1 MDAKQLCECRTRLE
15 NFLKEL
21 LESLGRASRRH
32 WGNVYVRGLLLDG
45 ERKSIEPMAD
55 RMPDGNVQAMQQL
68 IGQSPWDFRPV
79 RRRLAEKMAQEL
91 IPACAWIVD
100 DTGFPKKGDKS
111 VGVARQYSGTLGK
124 VANCQVAVS
133 LHLATD
139 EASMPLNYQL
149 YLPKEW
155 TDKPERLQRAGV
167 PAGTGFK
174 TKWQLALNL
183 TDEALSWELPPGVV
197 VCDIAYGKVNDFRQ
211 GLIDRQLGYVAE
223 IENKTIVFALPP
235 WNKRR
240 RGRPPEALEKL
251 QIISVKDLSKSLPS
265 WHWKTIRW
273 REGTKKPLASRFAAI
288 RVDPAH
294 GHNQDKPLPPRQWLL
309 IEWPSDQEEPFKFWF
324 SNLPPQAGL
333 RRLVRLAKLRWRV
346 EQNYQ
351 QQKEELGLDH
361 YEGRGYLG
369 WHHHVTL
376 NMVAYGFLLLETL
389 RGKKNFWM
397 DPPNDSLANPEN
409 PGDLDRNLPY
419 M

>member
-1 MDAKQLCECRTRLE
+1 
-15 NFLKEL
+15 
-21 LESLGRASRRH
+21 
-32 WGNVYVRGLLLDG
+32 
-45 ERKSIEPMAD
+45 
-55 RMPDGNVQAMQQL
+55 
-68 IGQSPWDFRPV
+68 
-79 RRRLAEKMAQEL
+79 
-91 IPACAWIVD
+91 
-100 DTGFPKKGDKS
+100 
-111 VGVARQYSGTLGK
+111 LGK

-133 LHLATD
+133 LHLAAD

-149 YLPKEW
+149 YLPQEW
-155 TDKPERLQRAGV
+155 TDKPERLQSAGV
-167 PAGTGFK
+167 PAGTCFK
-174 TKWQLALNL
+174 TKWQLALDL
-183 TDEALSWELPPGVV
+183 TDEVLSWELPPGVV
-197 VCDIAYGKVNDFRQ
+197 VCDIAYGKINGFRQ

-223 IENKTIVFALPP
+223 IEGKTIIFALPSR
-235 WNKRR
+235 NKRG
-240 RGRPPEALEKL
+240 RGRPSEAREKL
-251 QIISVKDLSKSLPS
+251 QTISVKDLSKSLPS

-273 REGTKKPLASRFAAI
+273 REGTKKRLASRFAAI

-294 GHNQDKPLPPRQWLL
+294 GHAQNKPLPPRQWLL
-309 IEWPSDQEEPFKFWF
+309 MEWPSDQEEPCKFWF

-389 RGKKNFWM
+389 CGKKNSWI
-397 DPPNDSLANPEN
+397 DPSDDSVANPGT

-419 M
+419 MQEEGFH